1 MGRNTAAALPAADAT
16 VFAALGD
23 ETRLRLVSRLSIG
36 GPASIAKLTAG
47 FPITR
52 QAITKH
58 LRMMEEAGLVRSAPH
73 GRELVWELQQRRLAA
88 ARRHLETISAQ
99 WDETL
104 GRLKAF
110 VEEDAGVGVTPAS
123 AETRVSRRRATRRR
137 RSGRNR

>member
-1 MGRNTAAALPAADAT
+1 MPIDDAP

-23 ETRLRLVSRLSIG
+23 ETRLRLVSRLCAG

-47 FPITR
+47 FPISR

-58 LRMMEEAGLVRSAPH
+58 LRVMEDAGLVRSTPR
-73 GRELVWELQQRRLAA
+73 GRELWWELQEKRLAA
-88 ARRHLETISAQ
+88 ARRHLDTISAQ

-110 VEEDAGVGVTPAS
+110 VEADAGSSAPSAASTETPAS
-123 AETRVSRRRATRRR
+123 VRPANRRR
-137 RSGRNR
+137 RSVRNR